1 MYITYVNMKY
11 ILHIKCYVFII
22 IYFSSSETEYA
33 ISLSYIPNSE
43 HTFEQHLGL
52 LELRGNN

>member
-1 MYITYVNMKY
+1 MKY
-11 ILHIKCYVFII
+11 TLHIKCYIFII